1 MLITIRKQLKQ
12 CREALSVIGNGTI
25 LSDMEVGPRTKK
37 FLSEMEGLIS
47 ILPTSDQPL
56 ITAIENQIKIV
67 KSRTIIHP
75 FAIGQL
81 QAFLKSLSVR
91 YDSMGAR
98 SIFISHS
105 SKDKELIGM
114 FVEKI
119 LRLGIGVPIGNV
131 FCTSIETMG
140 IKNGD
145 DMREHIRQN
154 ILGCDFALLMIS
166 CSYLESSICL
176 NEMGAIWS
184 MPIPNVNVFLCP
196 GCQLPESIGW
206 LYEVRKADVLCNK
219 QALDQFYETLT
230 TAYGIERKVT
240 DWGIQRD
247 SFLNMQKTYARSSV
261 IRQLV
266 KMCKSQLWRA

>member
-1 MLITIRKQLKQ
+1 MLVTIRQQLKK
-12 CREALSVIGNGTI
+12 CREALSAIGNGTI
-25 LSDMEVGPRTKK
+25 LSDMEVGPRTKS
-37 FLSEMEGLIS
+37 FLSEMESLIS

-56 ITAIENQIKIV
+56 ITAIESQINIV

-81 QAFLKSLSVR
+81 QAFLKCLSMR
-91 YDSMGAR
+91 YDSLGAR

-105 SKDKELIGM
+105 SKDKELIEM
-114 FVEKI
+114 FVEKV
-119 LRLGIGVPIGNV
+119 LRLGIGVPIDNI

-145 DMREHIRQN
+145 DMRDHIRQN
-154 ILGCDFALLMIS
+154 ILGCDMALLMIS
-166 CSYLESSICL
+166 CAYLESSICL

-184 MPIPNVNVFLCP
+184 MPIPNVNVFICP

-206 LYEVRKADVLCNK
+206 LYEVRKADMLCNK
-219 QALDQFYETLT
+219 QTLDQFYETLT
-230 TAYGIERKVT
+230 TEYGIERKVT

-247 SFLNMQKTYARSSV
+247 SFLNVQKTHAKKNV
-261 IRQLV
+261 IGKLV
-266 KMCKSQLWRA
+266 KMCKGRLWR